1 MASENNNNKNSKLYF
16 IILIIIIGIILNII
30 CVIMPIHSIIISA
43 KTMIWLY
50 FISILLIT
58 NLLFIE
64 FYFRVNKEQEE
75 KHNKQLK
82 LNKQKQHNK
91 IQIIFQSQEFNDL
104 DSNQLLNKYKN
115 ENIFNEL
122 SNLKEIQNDLVME
135 GCKLEKNQ
143 LDARGNR
150 NEWDEGENRG
160 GKPYNPP
167 NGWNGI
173 GLRVLDK
180 YENNAWLGSNNSPD
194 EWCVAY
200 HGVGF
205 GQSSDKVKEIIR
217 LIYSTSFKAGWRQ
230 KHQDCA
236 DICHYPNKVGAGV
249 YCTPSIITA
258 EEYAGISEVNGKK
271 FKTVLMVRVKPNAIR
286 MCQCE
291 DAKDYWVVNG
301 TTDEIRPYRILFKP
315 C

>member
-91 IQIIFQSQEFNDL
+91 IQTIFQSQEFNDL

-122 SNLKEIQNDLVME
+122 SNL
-135 GCKLEKNQ
+135 
-143 LDARGNR
+143 
-150 NEWDEGENRG
+150 
-160 GKPYNPP
+160 
-167 NGWNGI
+167 
-173 GLRVLDK
+173 
-180 YENNAWLGSNNSPD
+180 
-194 EWCVAY
+194 
-200 HGVGF
+200 
-205 GQSSDKVKEIIR
+205 
-217 LIYSTSFKAGWRQ
+217 
-230 KHQDCA
+230 
-236 DICHYPNKVGAGV
+236 
-249 YCTPSIITA
+249 
-258 EEYAGISEVNGKK
+258 
-271 FKTVLMVRVKPNAIR
+271 
-286 MCQCE
+286 
-291 DAKDYWVVNG
+291 
-301 TTDEIRPYRILFKP
+301 
-315 C
+315 